1 MCVSRQ
7 SLYKIYII
15 LIKFNENRFEKM
27 ISGMYMGELVRCILV
42 DLTNR
47 RLLFGGQ
54 GSQKLFTPKSFQT
67 AYISAIESD
76 KKNEYILTRQAL
88 AAMDLRHATLDDCD
102 IVKLVSFLQILL
114 SHQIQL

>member
-1 MCVSRQ
+1 
-7 SLYKIYII
+7 
-15 LIKFNENRFEKM
+15 M
-27 ISGMYMGELVRCILV
+27 ISGMYMGELVRCILT
-42 DLTNR
+42 DLTKR

-102 IVKLVSFLQILL
+102 IVKLVSFRLLYCLNIGLKKFEDLIIQIVLV
-114 SHQIQL
+114 I